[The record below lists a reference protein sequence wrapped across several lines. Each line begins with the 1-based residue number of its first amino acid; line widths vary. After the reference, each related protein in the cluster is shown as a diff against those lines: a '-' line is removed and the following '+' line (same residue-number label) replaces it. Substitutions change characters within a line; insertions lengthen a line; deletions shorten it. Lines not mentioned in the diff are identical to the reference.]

1 MGVNKSLQL
10 IQITTL
16 KVKFLIPD
24 KRKVIVVDP
33 NLSVNLQV
41 PFVNCNNHNTTS
53 DGATWEK
60 LEEVHSI

>member
-10 IQITTL
+10 IQIATL
-16 KVKFLIPD
+16 KVKFIIPD
-24 KRKVIVVDP
+24 KRKVIVVYP
-33 NLSVNLQV
+33 NLSVNLQL
-41 PFVNCNNHNTTS
+41 PFQNCDNHNTNS